1 MKKNIIIIIAAVIL
15 AAGIGTGVFFAAKA
29 NKDKSADNTLP
40 GASESTDETTTEEKI
55 EYGEFNV
62 TEEEY
67 DRNMPVHSNPV
78 QNFEK
83 GKYYAPISYIASYGP
98 LNINWGSDG
107 RTVTIEGFTDA
118 GGFTVLKLNE
128 YGEVIGKTYYDTD
141 SSYDSEDIKYVKNVM
156 KPTEIYN
163 ESHRLIAFSDSLQ
176 KYAFEHDEKGNITK
190 AVCGT
195 PDDFMETFEYDANGN
210 IVKFVIKDYYKKLGD
225 GGYWE
230 NYDSYDRIVTVR
242 YELNSLGIPV
252 RMFERYNGEDTEDEH
267 GLSYAEVSEAQYKFY
282 NYSLKAKIF
291 SVSHSTF

>member
-15 AAGIGTGVFFAAKA
+15 AAGIGTGVYFGVKS
-29 NKDKSADNTLP
+29 KDKAPQPNAPEVTTL
-40 GASESTDETTTEEKI
+40 DETTTEEKI

-62 TEEEY
+62 TKEEY

-83 GKYYAPISYIASYGP
+83 GKYYAPISYIASYGT

-107 RTVTIEGFTDA
+107 RTVTIEGFTDN

-128 YGEVIGKTYYDTD
+128 YGEVIGKTYYDND

-252 RMFERYNGEDTEDEH
+252 RMFERYNGEDTEEEH

-291 SVSHSTF
+291 AMSHSTF

>member
-1 MKKNIIIIIAAVIL
+1 MKKKVVTSVIAVLL
-15 AAGIGTGVFFAAKA
+15 AAGIGTGVFFATRA
-29 NKDKSADNTLP
+29 NKAEPTN
-40 GASESTDETTTEEKI
+40 GAQSTTGETTTEEKI

-62 TEEEY
+62 TKEEY
-67 DRNMPVHSNPV
+67 DRNMPVRSNPV

-107 RTVTIEGFTDA
+107 KTVTIEEFTDD

-128 YGEVIGKTYYDTD
+128 YGEVIGKTYYDND

-163 ESHRLIAFSDSLQ
+163 ESHWLIAFSSSLQ

-190 AVCGT
+190 AIYGT

-210 IVKFVIKDYYKKLGD
+210 IVKFVIKDYYKGLGD
-225 GGYWE
+225 GGYAE

>member
-15 AAGIGTGVFFAAKA
+15 AAGIGTGVYFGVKS
-29 NKDKSADNTLP
+29 KDKAPKPNAPEVT
-40 GASESTDETTTEEKI
+40 TFDETTTEEKI

-62 TEEEY
+62 TKEEY

-78 QNFEK
+78 QNFEE
-83 GKYYAPISYIASYGP
+83 GKFYAPISYIASYGP

-107 RTVTIEGFTDA
+107 RTVTIEGFTDD

-163 ESHRLIAFSDSLQ
+163 ESHWLIAFSSSLQ

-291 SVSHSTF
+291 AMSHSTV

>member
-15 AAGIGTGVFFAAKA
+15 AAGIGTGVYFGVKS
-29 NKDKSADNTLP
+29 KDKAPQPNAPEVTTL
-40 GASESTDETTTEEKI
+40 DETTTEEKI

-62 TEEEY
+62 TKEEY

-78 QNFEK
+78 QNFEE
-83 GKYYAPISYIASYGP
+83 GKFYAPISYIASYGT

-107 RTVTIEGFTDA
+107 RTVTIEGFTGV

-141 SSYDSEDIKYVKNVM
+141 SSYDSEDTKYIKNVM

-163 ESHRLIAFSDSLQ
+163 ESHRLIAFSSSLQ

-210 IVKFVIKDYYKKLGD
+210 IVKFVIKDYYKGLGD

-291 SVSHSTF
+291 AMSHSTF

>member
-1 MKKNIIIIIAAVIL
+1 MKKRIIISAIAVVL
-15 AAGIGTGVFFAAKA
+15 AAGIGTGVYFGARA
-29 NKDKSADNTLP
+29 NKSEPTNSISS
-40 GASESTDETTTEEKI
+40 GAAESTNKTTTEEAV

-62 TEEEY
+62 TKEEY

-83 GKYYAPISYIASYGP
+83 GKYYAPISYIASYGT

-107 RTVTIEGFTDA
+107 RTVTIAGFTDES
-118 GGFTVLKLNE
+118 GFTVLKLNE
-128 YGEVIGKTYYDTD
+128 YGEVVGKTQYDTVSD
-141 SSYDSEDIKYVKNVM
+141 ESEDTRYVKNVM

-210 IVKFVIKDYYKKLGD
+210 IVKFVIKDYYKKFGD

-230 NYDSYDRIVTVR
+230 NYDSYDRVVTAR

-252 RMFERYNGEDTEDEH
+252 RMFERYDDDTSESERE
-267 GLSYAEVSEAQYKFY
+267 LSYAEVSEAQYNFY

-291 SVSHSTF
+291 AMSHSTV

>member
-15 AAGIGTGVFFAAKA
+15 VAGIGTGVFFATRATKA
-29 NKDKSADNTLP
+29 EPTNSAQP
-40 GASESTDETTTEEKI
+40 STGETTTEEKI
-55 EYGEFNV
+55 EYGEFHI
-62 TEEEY
+62 TQEEY

-83 GKYYAPISYIASYGP
+83 GKFYAPIDYIVSYGT

-107 RTVTIEGFTDA
+107 RTVTIEGFTDE

-141 SSYDSEDIKYVKNVM
+141 SSYDSEDTKYVKNVM
-156 KPTEIYN
+156 KPTEVYN
-163 ESHRLIAFSDSLQ
+163 ENHMLIAFSNSLR
-176 KYAFEHDEKGNITK
+176 KYAFEHDANGNITK

-195 PDDFMETFEYDANGN
+195 PDDFMETFDYDANGN
-210 IVKFVIKDYYKKLGD
+210 IVKFVIKDYYKGLGD

-252 RMFERYNGEDTEDEH
+252 KMFEKYNGEDTEDER

-282 NYSLKAKIF
+282 NYSLKANLFTK
-291 SVSHSTF
+291 SHSTF

>member
-1 MKKNIIIIIAAVIL
+1 MKKNIIIIIAAVIIV
-15 AAGIGTGVFFAAKA
+15 AGIGTGVYFGVKS
-29 NKDKSADNTLP
+29 KDKAPQPNTPEVTTL
-40 GASESTDETTTEEKI
+40 DETTTEEKI

-62 TEEEY
+62 TKEEY
-67 DRNMPVHSNPV
+67 DRNMPVPSNPV
-78 QNFEK
+78 QNFEE
-83 GKYYAPISYIASYGP
+83 GKYYAPISYIASYGT

-107 RTVTIEGFTDA
+107 RTVTIEGFTDD

-141 SSYDSEDIKYVKNVM
+141 SSYDSEDTKYVKNVM

-252 RMFERYNGEDTEDEH
+252 RMFERYNGEDTEEEH

-282 NYSLKAKIF
+282 NYSLKAKLF
-291 SVSHSTF
+291 TMSHSTF

>member
-15 AAGIGTGVFFAAKA
+15 AAGIGTGVYFGVKS
-29 NKDKSADNTLP
+29 KDKAPQPNAPEVTTL
-40 GASESTDETTTEEKI
+40 DETTTEEKI

-67 DRNMPVHSNPV
+67 DRNMPVQLTNPV
-78 QNFEK
+78 QNFEE
-83 GKYYAPISYIASYGP
+83 GKYYAPISYIASYGT

-107 RTVTIEGFTDA
+107 RTVTIEGFTDD

-141 SSYDSEDIKYVKNVM
+141 SSYDSEDTKYVKNVM

-210 IVKFVIKDYYKKLGD
+210 IGKFVIKDYYKKLGD

-252 RMFERYNGEDTEDEH
+252 RMFERYNGEDTEEEH

-291 SVSHSTF
+291 AMSHSTF

>member
-15 AAGIGTGVFFAAKA
+15 AAGIGTGVYFGVKS
-29 NKDKSADNTLP
+29 KDKAPQPNAPEVTTL
-40 GASESTDETTTEEKI
+40 DETTTEEKI

-67 DRNMPVHSNPV
+67 DRNMPVQLTNPV
-78 QNFEK
+78 QNFEE
-83 GKYYAPISYIASYGP
+83 GKYYAPISYIASYGT

-107 RTVTIEGFTDA
+107 RTVTIEGFTDD

-141 SSYDSEDIKYVKNVM
+141 SSYDSEDTKYVKNVM

-210 IVKFVIKDYYKKLGD
+210 IGKFVIKDYYKKLGD

>member
-15 AAGIGTGVFFAAKA
+15 VAGIGTGVYFGVKS
-29 NKDKSADNTLP
+29 KDKAPQSNAPEATTL
-40 GASESTDETTTEEKI
+40 DETTTEEKI
-55 EYGEFNV
+55 EYGEFHI
-62 TEEEY
+62 TQEEY
-67 DRNMPVHSNPV
+67 DRNMPVRSNPV

-83 GKYYAPISYIASYGP
+83 GKYYAPISYIASYGT

-107 RTVTIEGFTDA
+107 RTVTIEGFTDE

-128 YGEVIGKTYYDTD
+128 YGEVIGKTYYVTD
-141 SSYDSEDIKYVKNVM
+141 SSYDSEDTKYVKNVM

-163 ESHRLIAFSDSLQ
+163 ESHRLIAFSSSLQ

-190 AVCGT
+190 AVYGT

-252 RMFERYNGEDTEDEH
+252 KMFERYNGEDTEDEH
-267 GLSYAEVSEAQYKFY
+267 GLSYAEVSEAQYNFY

-291 SVSHSTF
+291 AMSHSTF